1 MPATLSFLSCV
12 SVLSA
17 LLLLGAC
24 GGDAPICEQSGGVVL
39 RGVCECPS
47 NLTLDGE
54 RCVAAA
60 GSSSDAS
67 TKHKDAGKDARA
79 EDDGAGDDSAGQSGG
94 KPDEPKP
101 TGVRD
106 AGKPAVADAA
116 RPLPPSDAGA
126 PAATGD
132 GGSVSGI
139 DDATLE
145 MLRQV
150 CTDEINMY
158 RATLKLAPLAR
169 ATHEQELCSDR
180 GSQKDGI
187 AKVAH
192 GSAGSGNPCNTSG
205 KQYGGFPGFGAQDTC
220 PGWPVGKYTGAATI
234 ADALKGCLKSMWN
247 EGVPAEGTDKCIKDY
262 YAGNVDC
269 FEMHGH
275 YINMSSPT
283 SKIVSCGFYDMGM
296 MTYWMNQD
304 FI

>member
-1 MPATLSFLSCV
+1 MSAMLSSFSSVRFLSV
-12 SVLSA
+12 V
-17 LLLLGAC
+17 LLLGAC
-24 GGDAPICEQSGGVVL
+24 GGDAPTCEQSGGLVL
-39 RGVCECPS
+39 HGVCECPS
-47 NLTLDGE
+47 DLTLDGDH
-54 RCVAAA
+54 CAAVA

-67 TKHKDAGKDARA
+67 TKHKDAGKDASA
-79 EDDGAGDDSAGQSGG
+79 AADDGDDQGGQSGAA
-94 KPDEPKP
+94 KPDGSTS

-106 AGKPAVADAA
+106 AGKPAVVDAS
-116 RPLPPSDAGA
+116 RPVTPSDAGA
-126 PAATGD
+126 AAVTGD

-139 DDATLE
+139 DEATLE

-192 GSAGSGNPCNTSG
+192 GSAGPGNPCNTSG

-234 ADALKGCLKSMWN
+234 ADALKGCLKSMWD
-247 EGVPAEGTDKCIKDY
+247 EGVPAEGTDQCIKDY
-262 YAGNVDC
+262 RAGKIDC

-283 SKIVSCGFYDMGM
+283 SKVVSCGFYDMGM

-304 FI
+304 FL